1 MTKIGKLTKERK
13 AELKALRKAIKKGQY
28 DWSKAIENAANKI
41 EENPEALL
49 WR

>member
-13 AELKALRKAIKKGQY
+13 AELKVLRKAIKKGEY
-28 DWSKAIENAANKI
+28 NWLKAIEGTANKI
-41 EENPEALL
+41 VENPESLL